1 MDTSATP
8 SGKKRILVVEDERTA
23 GRMLARLLS
32 DDYDV
37 ELAVDGVE
45 GLQRALE
52 LPGPDLIIT
61 DVTMPGLDGVT
72 MIERIRALSP
82 RKVPVI
88 FLTACGAPQDVA
100 RGIRAGAR
108 SYMIKPVDIDQ
119 LELRI
124 KRALGADGN

>member
-88 FLTACGAPQDVA
+88 FLTACGAPQDVV

-124 KRALGADGN
+124 KRALGVDGN